1 MLCFETAA
9 LHGNGNGR
17 ILNWQDIKMYLEKED
32 EAKYIELREL
42 RNIKGSNLTGGCGQ
56 TRCENGGAV
65 GRAAL
70 FNEKQRIGPYS
81 DDYSPFTEPTCEK
94 GTRYG
99 KVIEATRGFQYV
111 GEY

>member
-9 LHGNGNGR
+9 LHGNGR

-32 EAKYIELREL
+32 EVQ
-42 RNIKGSNLTGGCGQ
+42 SCGQ

-94 GTRYG
+94 GT
-99 KVIEATRGFQYV
+99 
-111 GEY
+111 

>member
-17 ILNWQDIKMYLEKED
+17 ILNWQDIKM
-32 EAKYIELREL
+32 LR
-42 RNIKGSNLTGGCGQ
+42 SNAM
-56 TRCENGGAV
+56 REWWRAV

-94 GTRYG
+94 GTVRNTRGKGKKCMRRYG